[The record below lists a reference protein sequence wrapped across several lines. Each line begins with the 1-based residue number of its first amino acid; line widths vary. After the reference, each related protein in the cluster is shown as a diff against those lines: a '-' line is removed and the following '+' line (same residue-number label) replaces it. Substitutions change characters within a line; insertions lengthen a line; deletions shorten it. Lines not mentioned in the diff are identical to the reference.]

1 MILGR
6 IRFLFNPLLMV
17 GKKVVFL
24 LRGFELQ
31 DVFLYIQ
38 TKNRD
43 ALICFFNASPYSFLL
58 FRITITVHSKA
69 L

>member
-38 TKNRD
+38 TK
-43 ALICFFNASPYSFLL
+43 
-58 FRITITVHSKA
+58 TILPKTLKVLGGKNPRNSDFYTLEK
-69 L
+69 